1 MTDPNNNGYT
11 PNGSNPYGQTSNSG
25 QNYGQNYGQNG
36 QNYGQTGNGANPYG
50 QQPGY
55 GQPAGSPY
63 TQSNPYGQSSGTS
76 SNPYGQSQ
84 PAGNPYGQPAGSS
97 NPYAQPTQPNSN
109 PYAQQPGQPAA
120 GYGQQPPVAPAAP
133 AAQYGGQAYS
143 TAGEPPLWAPW
154 YGISFPNA
162 IVRFFKK
169 YAVFHGRASRSE
181 YWWWFLF
188 ACIINSVF
196 SILSNATDGST
207 IITGLEGIWNLA
219 ILVPGIA
226 LAIRRLHDT
235 NRSGWWALLPYGL
248 VVVGFIVIFIGG
260 GAAILTATGNGGV
273 GGGVGSAGLMII
285 GFLFMLAGGIA
296 NIVLYVGRSDPQ
308 GARFDQPNA

>member
-11 PNGSNPYGQTSNSG
+11 PNGSNPYGQASNS
-25 QNYGQNYGQNG
+25 G
-36 QNYGQTGNGANPYG
+36 QNYGQTGNGANSYG
-50 QQPGY
+50 SQQPGY

-63 TQSNPYGQSSGTS
+63 TQSNPYGQTNGTS

-97 NPYAQPTQPNSN
+97 NPYAQPVQPSSNPYGQTTNSN

-133 AAQYGGQAYS
+133 AAQYSGQASYS

-188 ACIINSVF
+188 TVIISSVF
-196 SILSNATDGST
+196 SVLNTATDGSS
-207 IITGLEGIWNLA
+207 IISGLEGIWNLA

-235 NRSGWWALLPYGL
+235 NRSGWWVLLPYGL
-248 VVVGFIVIFIGG
+248 AVVGLIVIFIGG

-273 GGGVGSAGLMII
+273 GGSVGSVGLFIV
-285 GFLFMLAGGIA
+285 GLLLCLAGGIA
-296 NIVLYVGRSDPQ
+296 SIVLYVGQSDPQ

>member
-25 QNYGQNYGQNG
+25 QNYGQNYGQ
-36 QNYGQTGNGANPYG
+36 TSNGANPYG
-50 QQPGY
+50 SQQPGY
-55 GQPAGSPY
+55 GQSAGSPY
-63 TQSNPYGQSSGTS
+63 TQG
-76 SNPYGQSQ
+76 NPYGQSQ
-84 PAGNPYGQPAGSS
+84 PSSNPYGQPAQPSS
-97 NPYAQPTQPNSN
+97 NPYGQTPN
-109 PYAQQPGQPAA
+109 PYGQQPGQPAA

-162 IVRFFKK
+162 IVRVFKK

-188 ACIINSVF
+188 TVIISSVF
-196 SILSNATDGST
+196 SVLNTATDGSS
-207 IITGLEGIWNLA
+207 IISGLEGIWNLA
-219 ILVPGIA
+219 VLVPGIA
-226 LAIRRLHDT
+226 VAIRRLHDT

-248 VVVGFIVIFIGG
+248 VVAAVILFFIGG
-260 GAAILTATGNGGV
+260 GAAIMTATGNGGI
-273 GGGVGSAGLMII
+273 GGGVGSIGLII
-285 GFLFMLAGGIA
+285 VGFLLIIAGGISS
-296 NIVLYVGRSDPQ
+296 IVLYVGQSDPQ